1 MMQLHTINDK
11 SFVHCDVE
19 TKSQQDSQH
28 PVLRYNNFRVL
39 LHNSVVAVQMGFVG
53 IFVGREGAKG
63 RMFGS
68 GFLGDC
74 WF

>member
-28 PVLRYNNFRVL
+28 PVLSIITSGFF
-39 LHNSVVAVQMGFVG
+39 STTVVAVWMGFVG
-53 IFVGREGAKG
+53 FFVGREGAKG